1 MNVIA
6 IGADIVKVSR
16 MKPYL
21 ERQSLRNKTF
31 TEKELRYA
39 LKHQDPLPF
48 LAARFAVKESVL
60 KVLKKG
66 SIKLLNEIEV
76 LKDEDESPFILLR
89 GLCKEIME
97 EKNIKEWQV
106 SISHE
111 RGYAIAFVIGGA

>member
-1 MNVIA
+1 MNMIA
-6 IGADIVKVSR
+6 IGTDIVKVSR

-21 ERQSLRNKTF
+21 ERQSLREKTF
-31 TEKELRYA
+31 TEKELQYA

-66 SIKLLNEIEV
+66 SIKLLKEIEV
-76 LKDEDESPFILLR
+76 LKDDDESPFILLHGR
-89 GLCKEIME
+89 CKEIME
-97 EKNIKEWQV
+97 EKNIKKWHV

-111 RGYAIAFVIGGA
+111 KEYAIAFVIGGA